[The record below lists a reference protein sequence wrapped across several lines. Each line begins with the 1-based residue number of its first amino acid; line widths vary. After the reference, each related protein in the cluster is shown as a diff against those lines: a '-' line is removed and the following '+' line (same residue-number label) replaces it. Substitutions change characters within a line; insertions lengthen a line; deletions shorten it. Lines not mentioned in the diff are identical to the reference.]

1 MFLQIKDS
9 RDLVKIVDVQ
19 ELLDPT
25 SKIVHAQDQEGQ
37 EEQETDIYQKE
48 ELVFPSGQRQQIF
61 ANSRTITKTET
72 ITKGS
77 STGQILTD
85 AAIGAGAA
93 SVISLITGNKKIEV
107 LEPVGGAAAGALA
120 SILLRKPKAD
130 VFVLRPEQDLAITLT
145 SNLVIT
151 RQ

>member
-48 ELVFPSGQRQQIF
+48 ELVFPSGEKLPRCW
-61 ANSRTITKTET
+61 
-72 ITKGS
+72 
-77 STGQILTD
+77 LD
-85 AAIGAGAA
+85 AKFRERE
-93 SVISLITGNKKIEV
+93 SVT
-107 LEPVGGAAAGALA
+107 A
-120 SILLRKPKAD
+120 
-130 VFVLRPEQDLAITLT
+130 
-145 SNLVIT
+145 
-151 RQ
+151 